1 MIYCTVI
8 QTRTSFKTV
17 AGVRAAACTV
27 LAPIGGKFPA
37 SVGIIVTAIGRVFA
51 AAGMAFTAAGTTGAV
66 VIGAVVIGAVVA
78 VVVGVD
84 DEAKREAND
93 FAGRPGGAAVCVD
106 AVSVDLSL

>member
-51 AAGMAFTAAGTTGAV
+51 AAGMAFTTTDATGAV
-66 VIGAVVIGAVVA
+66 VIGALVA
-78 VVVGVD
+78 VVVGV

-93 FAGRPGGAAVCVD
+93 FAGRPGGAAFCVD
-106 AVSVDLSL
+106 VVSVDLS